1 MVEYPMILIL
11 HRTVSIVLIILLAIH
26 IYIYIYIS
34 FIEDLPLH
42 NVTAFMMLKVD
53 DR

>member
-11 HRTVSIVLIILLAIH
+11 HRIMSIVLVCLLAIH
-26 IYIYIYIS
+26 IYIYIS
-34 FIEDLPLH
+34 FIEGLPLH

>member
-11 HRTVSIVLIILLAIH
+11 HRTVSIVLIILLVIH
-26 IYIYIYIS
+26 IYIS